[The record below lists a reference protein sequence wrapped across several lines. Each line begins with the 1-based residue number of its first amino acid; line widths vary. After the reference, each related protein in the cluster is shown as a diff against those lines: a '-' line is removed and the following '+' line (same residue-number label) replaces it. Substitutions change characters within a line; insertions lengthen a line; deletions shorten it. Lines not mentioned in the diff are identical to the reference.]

1 MITTRPTWL
10 YKLVDIANLDSIKSE
25 CLNVFNK
32 HYSNAFGNRGF
43 TFTIIDQDILRAEA
57 PSYIQV
63 LKDLKLYERW
73 NTSVFAGTMGN
84 NRYEDSPI
92 HVDNDD
98 LNTPCYSLNMP
109 VVNCENSYTLFYKSN
124 TPGPT
129 APIPEWITDAASYK
143 AGGIFQEEDCREIG
157 GHNVEH
163 PAWVNVAIPHRAVND
178 NADMRLIICARFYPE
193 VHDLFNDS
201 DN

>member
-10 YKLVDIANLDSIKSE
+10 YKPINITNLDSIKSE

-43 TFTIIDQDILRAEA
+43 TFTRIDQDILRAEA
-57 PSYIQV
+57 PSYVQA
-63 LKDLKLYERW
+63 LKDLGLYDRW
-73 NTSVFAGTMGN
+73 TNSIFSGTVGE

-92 HVDNDD
+92 HIDNDD
-98 LNTPCYSLNMP
+98 WNTRCYSLNMP

-129 APIPEWITDAASYK
+129 APIPEWIIDAASYK
-143 AGGIFQEEDCREIG
+143 VGGSFREEDCQEIG
-157 GHNVEH
+157 RCNVEQ
-163 PAWVNVAIPHRAVND
+163 PAWINVTIPHRAVN
-178 NADMRLIICARFYPE
+178 NNPDMRLIITTRFYPE
-193 VHDLFNDS
+193 LHDYFDDADS
-201 DN
+201 